1 MADSVVIREFLVAL
15 GFKVDE
21 KGLKNFKEG
30 VEGTTKGVKQ
40 LIATVS
46 GAALTV
52 SAGVAAF
59 ASKLERLYF
68 VSQRTGASA
77 TNLRGFEFAAR
88 NMGVSAEA
96 ATGTIENLA
105 RFLRNNPA
113 GEGYLSTLGVQT
125 RNANGELRDTV
136 DIMSD
141 LGKSL
146 ANKPTWLASQYGNIL
161 GIDEN
166 LMLAMRNGDF
176 EKLLAQYREMSKSTG
191 LDKAADDSHRF
202 MTQLRGLGT
211 SFENLGIRV
220 EGAMLQKIGPQL
232 ERFQRWM
239 DEHGDEIANRIT
251 DVANAVVK
259 AAAAMGPPL
268 AWLADKFVELDRGT
282 DGWSTKI
289 LLLGLALKGL
299 GVFKIVGGIW
309 KIVGALRAGGAAASG
324 ATGLLSAMGVELA
337 ALASSAA
344 AVGAAFLGWKI
355 GDGVRDQIDGL
366 ITKLSGGRFRSLWDI
381 LTLKDRRGLDSTGG
395 YTQEEIDSVKD
406 GGGAKLTPP
415 RTEQPTT
422 LAPSDAQGPN
432 PGRASSGA
440 PAPAQASAPAPAP
453 AVAVAPAVA
462 SPVASAPSGPPVP
475 ASAPAQSREKASVPN
490 SEKSSPSK
498 PTPQSPPAA
507 RIERV
512 AAPAEN
518 GLAGRLGQL
527 ADTAFGKLIARGEG
541 DYNSVNRGARGGY
554 RAGTE
559 NLEGMTLA
567 QVMAAQR
574 AGQFNAAGRYQIIS
588 STLAE
593 AARGLKLN
601 GSEIFDRKLQDRI
614 FEQYLVRNKR
624 RAISDYVEGRSDDL
638 RAALRAASREWAS
651 VADPDT
657 GRSYYAGKGN
667 NRASISAAEMEAAL
681 RNTRATYQPPAAAMA
696 QAATASATTNKV
708 EVNQTTQIH
717 VNGAGDPSAAG
728 RAVEREQRA
737 VNSDLVRNLQGV
749 VA

>member
-21 KGLKNFKEG
+21 KGLKSFKEG

-113 GEGYLSTLGVQT
+113 GEGYLATLGVQT

-146 ANKPTWLASQYGNIL
+146 ASKPTWLASQYGNIL

-176 EKLLAQYREMSKSTG
+176 EKLLAQYREMSKTTG

-232 ERFQRWM
+232 DRFQRWM

-251 DVANAVVK
+251 DIANAVVK

-289 LLLGLALKGL
+289 LLLGVALKAL
-299 GVFKIVGGIW
+299 GVFKIAGGIW

-395 YTQEEIDSVKD
+395 YTQAEIDSVKD
-406 GGGAKLTPP
+406 SGGAKLTPP
-415 RTEQPTT
+415 RAEH
-422 LAPSDAQGPN
+422 S
-432 PGRASSGA
+432 RK
-440 PAPAQASAPAPAP
+440 PAPLVTPDPAATEPGKVPQAVPARLPDSQDAPPQPQPQPRPQDQLQLELPRQTQPQPPMWQQFARAPEAAPTPAPRIDR
-453 AVAVAPAVA
+453 VAVRDD
-462 SPVASAPSGPPVP
+462 G
-475 ASAPAQSREKASVPN
+475 
-490 SEKSSPSK
+490 
-498 PTPQSPPAA
+498 
-507 RIERV
+507 
-512 AAPAEN
+512 
-518 GLAGRLGQL
+518 GLAGRLGEL
-527 ADTAFGKLIARGEG
+527 ADTAFGKLISRGEG

-574 AGQFNAAGRYQIIS
+574 AGQFNAAGRYQIIG

-601 GSEIFDRKLQDRI
+601 GSEMFDRKLQDRI

-624 RAISDYVEGRSDDL
+624 RAIADYVEGRSDDL
-638 RAALRAASREWAS
+638 RGALRAASREWAS

-667 NRASISAAEMEAAL
+667 NRASITAAEMAAAL
-681 RNTRATYQPPAAAMA
+681 RNTRATFQPPAALVA
-696 QAATASATTNKV
+696 QPAARGSEAKV
-708 EVNQTTQIH
+708 ELHQSTQIH
-717 VNGAGDPSAAG
+717 VTGASDPSAAG

-737 VNSDLVRNLQGV
+737 VNADMVRNLQGV
-749 VA
+749 IA

>member
-113 GEGYLSTLGVQT
+113 GEGYLATLGVQT

-251 DVANAVVK
+251 DIANAVVK

-282 DGWSTKI
+282 VGWSTKI
-289 LLLGLALKGL
+289 LLLGVALRAL
-299 GVFKIVGGIW
+299 GVFKIAGGIW
-309 KIVGALRAGGAAASG
+309 KMVAALRAAGAATTAASAAG
-324 ATGLLSAMGVELA
+324 GGLLSVLGSLA
-337 ALASSAA
+337 TAVA
-344 AVGAAFLGWKI
+344 AVGAAFAGWKI
-355 GDGVRDQIDGL
+355 GDALRDKVDGL
-366 ITKLSGGRFRSLWDI
+366 ITQLSGGKYRSLWDV
-381 LTLKDRRGLDSTGG
+381 LTGKDRRGLEATGG

-406 GGGAKLTPP
+406 GGGAKLTPERAERSRLP
-415 RTEQPTT
+415 VLPPTA
-422 LAPSDAQGPN
+422 APEPSPVRYDEN
-432 PGRASSGA
+432 P
-440 PAPAQASAPAPAP
+440 PAPAP
-453 AVAVAPAVA
+453 QTSNTQNPAPH
-462 SPVASAPSGPPVP
+462 PVP
-475 ASAPAQSREKASVPN
+475 AQMP
-490 SEKSSPSK
+490 SP
-498 PTPQSPPAA
+498 

-512 AAPAEN
+512 AARDDS

-574 AGQFNAAGRYQIIS
+574 AGQFNAAGRYQIIG

-601 GSEIFDRKLQDRI
+601 GSEMFDRKLQDRI

-624 RAISDYVEGRSDDL
+624 RAIADYVEGRSDDL
-638 RAALRAASREWAS
+638 RGALRAASREWAS

-667 NRASISAAEMEAAL
+667 NRASITAAEMAAAL
-681 RNTRATYQPPAAAMA
+681 RNTRATYQPPAALVA
-696 QAATASATTNKV
+696 QPAARGGEAKV
-708 EVNQTTQIH
+708 ELHQSTQIH
-717 VNGAGDPSAAG
+717 VTGASDPSAAG

-737 VNSDLVRNLQGV
+737 VNADMVRNLQGV
-749 VA
+749 IA

>member
-77 TNLRGFEFAAR
+77 ANLRGFEFAAR

-113 GEGYLSTLGVQT
+113 GEGYLATLGVQT

-136 DIMSD
+136 DIVSD

-176 EKLLAQYREMSKSTG
+176 EKFLKQYREMSKTTG

-211 SFENLGIRV
+211 TFENLGIRV
-220 EGAMLQKIGPQL
+220 EGAMLQKVGPSL
-232 ERFQRWM
+232 DRFQHWM
-239 DEHGDEIANRIT
+239 DDHGDEIANRIA
-251 DVANAVVK
+251 DIASAILKVAEVA
-259 AAAAMGPPL
+259 GPAL
-268 AWLADKFVELDRGT
+268 AKLADTFIALDHAT

-289 LLLGLALKGL
+289 LLLGVALKAL
-299 GVFKIVGGIW
+299 GVFKIAGGLW
-309 KIVGALRAGGAAASG
+309 KIAAALRAGGAAASG
-324 ATGLLSAMGVELA
+324 ATGLLSAMGLELA

-395 YTQEEIDSVKD
+395 YTQAELDSVRKNG
-406 GGGAKLTPP
+406 GGGAKLAAP
-415 RTEQPTT
+415 RGSA
-422 LAPSDAQGPN
+422 APSAA
-432 PGRASSGA
+432 ASGS
-440 PAPAQASAPAPAP
+440 
-453 AVAVAPAVA
+453 
-462 SPVASAPSGPPVP
+462 
-475 ASAPAQSREKASVPN
+475 
-490 SEKSSPSK
+490 
-498 PTPQSPPAA
+498 
-507 RIERV
+507 
-512 AAPAEN
+512 
-518 GLAGRLGQL
+518 LAGAMSQL
-527 ADTAFGKLIARGEG
+527 ADTAFGQLISRGEG

-574 AGQFNAAGRYQIIS
+574 AGQFNAAGRYQIIG

-593 AARGLKLN
+593 AARSLKLN
-601 GSEIFDRKLQDRI
+601 GDEVFDRKLQDRI

-624 RAISDYVEGRSDDL
+624 RAIADYVEGRSDDL
-638 RAALRAASREWAS
+638 RSALRAASREWAS

-667 NRASISAAEMEAAL
+667 NRASITAAEMEAAL
-681 RNTRATYQPPAAAMA
+681 RNTRATYQPAGALAA
-696 QAATASATTNKV
+696 QAARGGAPKV
-708 EVNQTTQIH
+708 ELHQSTQIH
-717 VNGAGDPSAAG
+717 VNGSGDPAATG

-737 VNSDLVRNLQGV
+737 VNADMVRNLQGV
-749 VA
+749 IS

>member
-77 TNLRGFEFAAR
+77 ANLRGFEFAAR

-113 GEGYLSTLGVQT
+113 GEGYLATLGVQT

-146 ANKPTWLASQYGNIL
+146 ANKQTWLASQYGNIL

-166 LMLAMRNGDF
+166 LLLAMRNGDF
-176 EKLLAQYREMSKSTG
+176 ERLLKQYREMSRTTG
-191 LDKAADDSHRF
+191 LDKAADDSHKF

-211 SFENLGIRV
+211 TFENLGIRV

-232 ERFQRWM
+232 DRFQRWV
-239 DEHGDEIANRIT
+239 DEHADEIAAKIGDIANT
-251 DVANAVVK
+251 LLKVAEAV
-259 AAAAMGPPL
+259 GPPVGKL
-268 AWLADKFVELDRGT
+268 VDLLLELDGAT
-282 DGWSTKI
+282 NGWSTKL
-289 LLLGLALKGL
+289 LLLGVALKAL
-299 GVFKIVGGIW
+299 GVFKIARGVW
-309 KIVGALRAGGAAASG
+309 KIAGALRAGGAAASG

-381 LTLKDRRGLDSTGG
+381 LTLKDRRGLDATGG
-395 YTQEEIDSVKD
+395 YTQEEIDSVKE

-415 RTEQPTT
+415 R
-422 LAPSDAQGPN
+422 
-432 PGRASSGA
+432 GA
-440 PAPAQASAPAPAP
+440 ALAPAQTAPSAPA
-453 AVAVAPAVA
+453 
-462 SPVASAPSGPPVP
+462 
-475 ASAPAQSREKASVPN
+475 
-490 SEKSSPSK
+490 
-498 PTPQSPPAA
+498 
-507 RIERV
+507 
-512 AAPAEN
+512 AAPAGSG
-518 GLAGRLGQL
+518 GLVGAMSRL

-541 DYNSVNRGARGGY
+541 DYNSVNRGKAGGY
-554 RAGTE
+554 KAGTE
-559 NLEGMTLA
+559 DLENMTVA

-574 AGQFNAAGRYQIIS
+574 AQKFNAAGRYQIIKD
-588 STLAE
+588 TLAE
-593 AARGLKLN
+593 AVRSMGLK
-601 GSEIFDRKLQDRI
+601 GDEKFDRGMQDRI
-614 FEQYLVRNKR
+614 FEQYLVNNKR
-624 RAISDYVEGRSDDL
+624 RAIADYLSGKSEQLGE
-638 RAALRAASREWAS
+638 AIYATAKEWAS
-651 VADPDT
+651 VAVPKGMKT
-657 GRSYYAGKGN
+657 ESGRISDGTMTFYDKSGKN
-667 NRASISAAEMEAAL
+667 KASITEAQMRLAMQNSRAL
-681 RNTRATYQPPAAAMA
+681 YQQPPAALAA
-696 QAATASATTNKV
+696 QSAARSGPAKV
-708 EVNQTTQIH
+708 ELHQSTQIH
-717 VNGAGDPSAAG
+717 VNGASDPNAAG

-737 VNSDLVRNLQGV
+737 VNADMVRNLQGV
-749 VA
+749 IA

>member
-77 TNLRGFEFAAR
+77 ANLRGFEFAAR

-113 GEGYLSTLGVQT
+113 GEGYLATLGVQT

-141 LGKSL
+141 LGKAL
-146 ANKPTWLASQYGNIL
+146 ASKPTWLASQYGNIL

-166 LMLAMRNGDF
+166 LLLAMRNGDF
-176 EKLLAQYREMSKSTG
+176 ERLLKQYREMSQTTG
-191 LDKAADDSHRF
+191 LDKAADDSHKF

-211 SFENLGIRV
+211 TFENLGIRV

-232 ERFQRWM
+232 DRFQRWV
-239 DEHGDEIANRIT
+239 DEHADEIAAKIGDIANT
-251 DVANAVVK
+251 LLKVAEAV
-259 AAAAMGPPL
+259 GPPVGKL
-268 AWLADKFVELDRGT
+268 VDLLLELDGAT
-282 DGWSTKI
+282 NGWSTKL
-289 LLLGLALKGL
+289 LLLGVALKAL
-299 GVFKIVGGIW
+299 GVFKIARGVW
-309 KIVGALRAGGAAASG
+309 KIAGALRAGGAAASG

-381 LTLKDRRGLDSTGG
+381 LTLKDRRGLDATGG
-395 YTQEEIDSVKD
+395 YTQEELDSVRKGG

-415 RTEQPTT
+415 RG
-422 LAPSDAQGPN
+422 A
-432 PGRASSGA
+432 A
-440 PAPAQASAPAPAP
+440 PAPAQTAPSAPP
-453 AVAVAPAVA
+453 AVPAG
-462 SPVASAPSGPPVP
+462 SGGLVG
-475 ASAPAQSREKASVPN
+475 AMSR
-490 SEKSSPSK
+490 
-498 PTPQSPPAA
+498 
-507 RIERV
+507 
-512 AAPAEN
+512 
-518 GLAGRLGQL
+518 L

-574 AGQFNAAGRYQIIS
+574 AGQFNAAGRYQIIG

-593 AARGLKLN
+593 AARSLKLN
-601 GSEIFDRKLQDRI
+601 GDEMFDRKLQDRI

-624 RAISDYVEGRSDDL
+624 RAIADYVEGRSDDL
-638 RAALRAASREWAS
+638 RGALRAASREWAS

-667 NRASISAAEMEAAL
+667 NRASITVAEMEAAL
-681 RNTRATYQPPAAAMA
+681 RNTRATYQPPAALVA
-696 QAATASATTNKV
+696 QAAARSGPAKV
-708 EVNQTTQIH
+708 ELHQSTQIH
-717 VNGAGDPSAAG
+717 VNGASDPNAAG

-737 VNSDLVRNLQGV
+737 VNADIVRNLQGV
-749 VA
+749 IA

>member
-21 KGLKNFKEG
+21 KGLKKFKDG
-30 VEGTTKGVKQ
+30 VEDTTKGVKQ
-40 LIATVS
+40 LITTIS

-68 VSQRTGASA
+68 VAQRTGASA
-77 TNLRGFEFAAR
+77 NNLRGFAFAAK
-88 NMGVSAEA
+88 NFGVSTEA

-113 GEGYLSTLGVQT
+113 GEGYLATLGVQT

-141 LGKSL
+141 LGGAL
-146 ANKPTWLASQYGNIL
+146 AKKPTWLASQYGNIL

-176 EKLLAQYREMSKSTG
+176 EKLLKQYREMSKTTG

-211 SFENLGIRV
+211 TFENLGIRV
-220 EGAMLQKIGPQL
+220 EGAMLKKIGPQL
-232 ERFQRWM
+232 ERFQKWM
-239 DEHGDEIANRIT
+239 DEHGEAIANRIT
-251 DVANAVVK
+251 DIANAVLN

-289 LLLGLALKGL
+289 LLLGVALKAL
-299 GVFKIVGGIW
+299 GVFRIAKGIW
-309 KIVGALRAGGAAASG
+309 EMVAALRAAGTATTAASAAG
-324 ATGLLSAMGVELA
+324 GGLLSVLGSLA
-337 ALASSAA
+337 TAAA
-344 AVGAAFLGWKI
+344 AVGAAFAGWKI
-355 GDGVRDQIDGL
+355 GDSIRDWYDKQL
-366 ITKLSGGRFRSLWDI
+366 TNASGGRFRSLWDV
-381 LTLKDRRGLDSTGG
+381 LTGKDRRGLDATGG
-395 YTQEEIDSVKD
+395 YTQEELDSVRKD
-406 GGGAKLTPP
+406 GGGGARLTAP
-415 RTEQPTT
+415 RGAPTAAT
-422 LAPSDAQGPN
+422 Q
-432 PGRASSGA
+432 ASASAGA
-440 PAPAQASAPAPAP
+440 PAG
-453 AVAVAPAVA
+453 VA
-462 SPVASAPSGPPVP
+462 STMA
-475 ASAPAQSREKASVPN
+475 
-490 SEKSSPSK
+490 
-498 PTPQSPPAA
+498 
-507 RIERV
+507 
-512 AAPAEN
+512 
-518 GLAGRLGQL
+518 QL
-527 ADTAFGKLIARGEG
+527 ADTAFGRLISRGEG

-554 RAGTE
+554 RSGTE

-574 AGQFNAAGRYQIIS
+574 AGQFNAAGRYQIIGG
-588 STLAE
+588 TLSE
-593 AARGLKLN
+593 AASAMKLN
-601 GSEIFDRKLQDRI
+601 GSEMFDRKLQDRI
-614 FEQYLVRNKR
+614 FSEYLVRNKR
-624 RAISDYVEGRSDDL
+624 RAIADYVEGRSGDL

-667 NRASISAAEMEAAL
+667 NRASISAAELEAAL
-681 RNTRATYQPPAAAMA
+681 RNTRATFQQPAAVAA
-696 QAATASATTNKV
+696 QAAGSRAGGGKI

-717 VNGAGDPSAAG
+717 VNGASDPSAAG

-737 VNSDLVRNLQGV
+737 VNADMVRNLQGV
-749 VA
+749 IA

>member
-77 TNLRGFEFAAR
+77 ANLRGFEFAAR

-113 GEGYLSTLGVQT
+113 GEGYLATLGVQT

-166 LMLAMRNGDF
+166 LLLAMRNGDF
-176 EKLLAQYREMSKSTG
+176 ERFLKQYREMSQTTG
-191 LDKAADDSHRF
+191 LDKAADDSHKF
-202 MTQLRGLGT
+202 MTQLRGIGT
-211 SFENLGIRV
+211 AFENLGIRV

-232 ERFQRWM
+232 DRFQRWM
-239 DEHGDEIANRIT
+239 EEHGDEIANRIT
-251 DVANAVVK
+251 DIANAVVR
-259 AAAAMGPPL
+259 AADAMAPAV
-268 AWLADKFVELDRGT
+268 AWLADKFVELDHGT

-289 LLLGLALKGL
+289 LLLGVALKAL
-299 GVFKIVGGIW
+299 GVFKIAGGIW
-309 KIVGALRAGGAAASG
+309 KIVGALRAGG
-324 ATGLLSAMGVELA
+324 GLLPVLGSLA
-337 ALASSAA
+337 TAVA
-344 AVGAAFLGWKI
+344 AVGAAFAGWKI
-355 GDGVRDQIDGL
+355 GDALRDKVDGL
-366 ITKLSGGRFRSLWDI
+366 ISQLSGGKYRSIWDV
-381 LTLKDRRGLDSTGG
+381 LTGKDRRGLDATGG

-415 RTEQPTT
+415 RGA
-422 LAPSDAQGPN
+422 APE
-432 PGRASSGA
+432 A
-440 PAPAQASAPAPAP
+440 PA
-453 AVAVAPAVA
+453 A
-462 SPVASAPSGPPVP
+462 SPPSA
-475 ASAPAQSREKASVPN
+475 
-490 SEKSSPSK
+490 
-498 PTPQSPPAA
+498 AA
-507 RIERV
+507 
-512 AAPAEN
+512 AAPTVQATPADSR
-518 GLAGRLGQL
+518 GLVGAMSRL

-541 DYNSVNRGARGGY
+541 DYNSVNRGKAGGY
-554 RAGTE
+554 KAGTE
-559 NLEGMTLA
+559 DLENMTVA

-574 AGQFNAAGRYQIIS
+574 AQKFNAAGRYQIIKD
-588 STLAE
+588 TLAE
-593 AARGLKLN
+593 AVRSMGLK
-601 GSEIFDRKLQDRI
+601 GDEKFDRGMQDRI
-614 FEQYLVRNKR
+614 FEQYLVHNKR
-624 RAISDYVEGRSDDL
+624 RAISDYLSGKSEQLGE
-638 RAALRAASREWAS
+638 AIYATAKEWAS
-651 VADPDT
+651 VAVPKGMKT
-657 GRSYYAGKGN
+657 ESGRISDGTMTFYDKSGKN
-667 NRASISAAEMEAAL
+667 KASITEAQMRLAMQNSRAL
-681 RNTRATYQPPAAAMA
+681 YQPPATLAA
-696 QAATASATTNKV
+696 QSAARGPAKV
-708 EVNQTTQIH
+708 ELHQSTQIH
-717 VNGAGDPSAAG
+717 VNGASDPNAAG

-737 VNSDLVRNLQGV
+737 VNADMVRNLQGV
-749 VA
+749 IA

>member
-1 MADSVVIREFLVAL
+1 M
-15 GFKVDE
+15 
-21 KGLKNFKEG
+21 
-30 VEGTTKGVKQ
+30 
-40 LIATVS
+40 
-46 GAALTV
+46 
-52 SAGVAAF
+52 
-59 ASKLERLYF
+59 
-68 VSQRTGASA
+68 SQRTHASA
-77 TNLRGFEFAAR
+77 ANLRGFEFAAR

-113 GEGYLSTLGVQT
+113 GEGYLATLGVQT

-176 EKLLAQYREMSKSTG
+176 EKLLAQYREMSKTTG

-232 ERFQRWM
+232 DRFQRWM
-239 DEHGDEIANRIT
+239 DDHGDEIANRIA
-251 DVANAVVK
+251 DIASAILKVAE
-259 AAAAMGPPL
+259 AAGPPL
-268 AWLADKFVELDRGT
+268 AKLVDRLIELDRAT

-289 LLLGLALKGL
+289 LLLGVALKAL
-299 GVFKIVGGIW
+299 GVFKIAGGIW
-309 KIVGALRAGGAAASG
+309 KMVAALRAGGAAASG
-324 ATGLLSAMGVELA
+324 TTGLLSAMGVELA

-381 LTLKDRRGLDSTGG
+381 LTLQDRRGLDSTGG
-395 YTQEEIDSVKD
+395 YTQVEIDSMKD

-415 RTEQPTT
+415 RGAALAQTPT
-422 LAPSDAQGPN
+422 
-432 PGRASSGA
+432 R
-440 PAPAQASAPAPAP
+440 ASAPGPAP
-453 AVAVAPAVA
+453 GPAPVAPADLGGA
-462 SPVASAPSGPPVP
+462 M
-475 ASAPAQSREKASVPN
+475 SR
-490 SEKSSPSK
+490 
-498 PTPQSPPAA
+498 
-507 RIERV
+507 
-512 AAPAEN
+512 
-518 GLAGRLGQL
+518 L
-527 ADTAFGKLIARGEG
+527 ADTAFGRLIARGEG

-554 RAGTE
+554 RSGTE

-574 AGQFNAAGRYQIIS
+574 SGQFNAAGRYQIIG

-601 GSEIFDRKLQDRI
+601 GSEMFDRKLQDRI
-614 FEQYLVRNKR
+614 FDEYLVRNKR
-624 RAISDYVEGRSDDL
+624 RAIADYVEGRSDDL
-638 RAALRAASREWAS
+638 RGALRAASREWAS

-667 NRASISAAEMEAAL
+667 NRASITAAEMEAAL
-681 RNTRATYQPPAAAMA
+681 RNTRATYQPAGALAAQSAARGGPA
-696 QAATASATTNKV
+696 KV
-708 EVNQTTQIH
+708 ELHQSTQIH
-717 VNGAGDPSAAG
+717 VTGAGDPSAAG

-737 VNSDLVRNLQGV
+737 VNADMVRNLQGV
-749 VA
+749 VS

>member
-21 KGLKNFKEG
+21 KGLKKFKEG
-30 VEGTTKGVKQ
+30 VEDTTKGVKQ
-40 LIATVS
+40 LITTIS

-68 VSQRTGASA
+68 VAQRTGASA
-77 TNLRGFEFAAR
+77 TSLRGFEFAAR

-113 GEGYLSTLGVQT
+113 GEGYLATLGVQT

-141 LGKSL
+141 LGGAL
-146 ANKPTWLASQYGNIL
+146 AKKPTWLASQYGNIL

-176 EKLLAQYREMSKSTG
+176 EKLLKQYREMSKTTG

-211 SFENLGIRV
+211 TFENLGIRV

-232 ERFQRWM
+232 DRFQRWM
-239 DEHGDEIANRIT
+239 DEHGEQIANRIA
-251 DVANAVVK
+251 DIANAVLK
-259 AAAAMGPPL
+259 AAEVMGPPL

-282 DGWSTKI
+282 NGWSTKI
-289 LLLGLALKGL
+289 LLLGVALKAL
-299 GVFKIVGGIW
+299 GVFRIAKGIW
-309 KIVGALRAGGAAASG
+309 KAAAALRAMGAAGTGAASVISSVIG
-324 ATGLLSAMGVELA
+324 QVGSLIGLLGRLSAIA
-337 ALASSAA
+337 
-344 AVGAAFLGWKI
+344 GAAFAGWKI
-355 GDGVRDQIDGL
+355 GDALRDSVDGW
-366 ITKLSGGRFRSLWDI
+366 ISKASGGKFRSIWDF
-381 LTLKDRRGLDSTGG
+381 LTGKDRRGLDSTGG

-406 GGGAKLTPP
+406 GGGAKLTAP
-415 RTEQPTT
+415 R
-422 LAPSDAQGPN
+422 
-432 PGRASSGA
+432 GA
-440 PAPAQASAPAPAP
+440 PTGGSQ
-453 AVAVAPAVA
+453 
-462 SPVASAPSGPPVP
+462 VP
-475 ASAPAQSREKASVPN
+475 AAVPAGAAGTMERLADSAF
-490 SEKSSPSK
+490 
-498 PTPQSPPAA
+498 
-507 RIERV
+507 
-512 AAPAEN
+512 
-518 GLAGRLGQL
+518 GRL
-527 ADTAFGKLIARGEG
+527 ISRGEG

-554 RAGTE
+554 RSGTE

-574 AGQFNAAGRYQIIS
+574 AGQFNAAGRYQIIGG
-588 STLAE
+588 TLSE
-593 AARGLKLN
+593 AASAMKLN
-601 GSEIFDRKLQDRI
+601 GSEMFDRKLQDRI
-614 FEQYLVRNKR
+614 FSEYLVRNKR
-624 RAISDYVEGRSDDL
+624 RAIADYVEGRSGDL

-667 NRASISAAEMEAAL
+667 NRASITAAEMEAAL
-681 RNTRATYQPPAAAMA
+681 RNTRATYQQPAAVAA
-696 QAATASATTNKV
+696 QAAGSRAGGGRI

-737 VNSDLVRNLQGV
+737 VNSDMVRNLQGV
-749 VA
+749 IA

>member
-113 GEGYLSTLGVQT
+113 GEGYLATLGVQT

-251 DVANAVVK
+251 DIANAVVK

-289 LLLGLALKGL
+289 LLLGVALRAL
-299 GVFKIVGGIW
+299 GVFKIAGGIW
-309 KIVGALRAGGAAASG
+309 KMVAALRAAGAATTAASAAG
-324 ATGLLSAMGVELA
+324 GGLLSVLGSLA
-337 ALASSAA
+337 TAVA
-344 AVGAAFLGWKI
+344 AVGAAFAGWKI
-355 GDGVRDQIDGL
+355 GDALRDKVDGL
-366 ITKLSGGRFRSLWDI
+366 ITQLSGGKYRSLWDV
-381 LTLKDRRGLDSTGG
+381 LTGKDRRGLEATGG

-415 RTEQPTT
+415 RAEQARMPAPLVTPEPAATEPAEGPQEPSARISDSQGATPQPQPRP
-422 LAPSDAQGPN
+422 LPQAQPPVWPQPVQQPAAAPS
-432 PGRASSGA
+432 
-440 PAPAQASAPAPAP
+440 PAP
-453 AVAVAPAVA
+453 
-462 SPVASAPSGPPVP
+462 
-475 ASAPAQSREKASVPN
+475 
-490 SEKSSPSK
+490 
-498 PTPQSPPAA
+498 
-507 RIERV
+507 RIERIAV
-512 AAPAEN
+512 RDDG

-574 AGQFNAAGRYQIIS
+574 AGQFNAAGRYQIIG

-601 GSEIFDRKLQDRI
+601 GSEMFDRKLQDRI

-624 RAISDYVEGRSDDL
+624 RAIADYVEGRSDDL
-638 RAALRAASREWAS
+638 RGALRAASREWAS

-667 NRASISAAEMEAAL
+667 NRASITAAEMAAAL
-681 RNTRATYQPPAAAMA
+681 RNTRATYQPPAALVA
-696 QAATASATTNKV
+696 QPAARGGEAKV
-708 EVNQTTQIH
+708 ELHQSTQIH
-717 VNGAGDPSAAG
+717 VTGASDPSAAG

-737 VNSDLVRNLQGV
+737 VNADMVRNLQGV
-749 VA
+749 IA

>member
-113 GEGYLSTLGVQT
+113 GEGYLATLGVQT

-211 SFENLGIRV
+211 SLENLGIRV

-251 DVANAVVK
+251 DIANAVVK

-268 AWLADKFVELDRGT
+268 AWLANKFVELDRGT

-289 LLLGLALKGL
+289 LLLGVALNAL
-299 GVFKIVGGIW
+299 GVFKIAGGIW
-309 KIVGALRAGGAAASG
+309 KIVGALRAGGVAASG

-395 YTQEEIDSVKD
+395 YTPAEIDSVKD

-415 RTEQPTT
+415 RGA
-422 LAPSDAQGPN
+422 APAF
-432 PGRASSGA
+432 A
-440 PAPAQASAPAPAP
+440 PAPTPTPTRASAPG
-453 AVAVAPAVA
+453 
-462 SPVASAPSGPPVP
+462 PVPVP
-475 ASAPAQSREKASVPN
+475 AASPAD
-490 SEKSSPSK
+490 
-498 PTPQSPPAA
+498 
-507 RIERV
+507 
-512 AAPAEN
+512 
-518 GLAGRLGQL
+518 LAGAMSRL
-527 ADTAFGKLIARGEG
+527 ADTAFGRLIARGEG

-574 AGQFNAAGRYQIIS
+574 AGQFNAAGRYQIIG

-601 GSEIFDRKLQDRI
+601 GSEMFDRKLQDRI
-614 FEQYLVRNKR
+614 FEQYLVQNKR
-624 RAISDYVEGRSDDL
+624 RAIADYVEGRSDDL
-638 RAALRAASREWAS
+638 RGALRAASREWAS

-667 NRASISAAEMEAAL
+667 NRASITATEMAAAL
-681 RNTRATYQPPAAAMA
+681 RNTRATYQPPPALAAQPSARGG
-696 QAATASATTNKV
+696 AAKV
-708 EVNQTTQIH
+708 ELHQSTQIH
-717 VNGAGDPSAAG
+717 VTGAGDPSAAG

-737 VNSDLVRNLQGV
+737 VNADMVRNLQGV
-749 VA
+749 IA

>member
-113 GEGYLSTLGVQT
+113 GEGYLATLGVQT

-176 EKLLAQYREMSKSTG
+176 EKLLKQYREMSQTTG

-220 EGAMLQKIGPQL
+220 EGSMLQKIGPSL
-232 ERFQRWM
+232 DRFQRWM

-268 AWLADKFVELDRGT
+268 AWLADKFVELDHGT
-282 DGWSTKI
+282 NGWSTKI
-289 LLLGLALKGL
+289 LLLGVALNAL
-299 GVFKIVGGIW
+299 GVFKIARGIW
-309 KIVGALRAGGAAASG
+309 KAAAALRAMGAAGTGTASVIS
-324 ATGLLSAMGVELA
+324 GLIGNVGGLITLLGRLSAIA
-337 ALASSAA
+337 
-344 AVGAAFLGWKI
+344 GAAFAGWKI
-355 GDGVRDQIDGL
+355 GDALRDSVDGW
-366 ITKLSGGRFRSLWDI
+366 ISKASGGRFRSIWDV
-381 LTLKDRRGLDSTGG
+381 LTGTDRRGLDATGG

-415 RTEQPTT
+415 RSDQPTT
-422 LAPSDAQGPN
+422 QAPSSAPE
-432 PGRASSGA
+432 PTPVRESSGTPA
-440 PAPAQASAPAPAP
+440 PAPAAAPAAAPAPAP
-453 AVAVAPAVA
+453 
-462 SPVASAPSGPPVP
+462 SGAPVP
-475 ASAPAQSREKASVPN
+475 ASAPAQPGEKASVP
-490 SEKSSPSK
+490 SSVTSGPK
-498 PTPQSPPAA
+498 NLTQPPQPPQLPAPQ
-507 RIERV
+507 IERV
-512 AAPAEN
+512 SIPDDS

-574 AGQFNAAGRYQIIS
+574 AGQFNAAGRYQIIG

-593 AARGLKLN
+593 AARGLKLKGN
-601 GSEIFDRKLQDRI
+601 EMFDRRLQDRI

-624 RAISDYVEGRSDDL
+624 RAIADYVEGRSGDL

-681 RNTRATYQPPAAAMA
+681 RNTRATYQTPAAAMA
-696 QAATASATTNKV
+696 QAAATSAAATKV

-717 VNGAGDPSAAG
+717 VDGAGDPAAAG

>member
-77 TNLRGFEFAAR
+77 TSLRGFEFAAR

-113 GEGYLSTLGVQT
+113 GEGYLATLGVQT

-202 MTQLRGLGT
+202 MTQLRGFGT

-220 EGAMLQKIGPQL
+220 EGAMLQKVGPSL
-232 ERFQRWM
+232 DRFQRWM
-239 DEHGDEIANRIT
+239 DAHGDEIANRIT
-251 DVANAVVK
+251 DIANAVVK

-268 AWLADKFVELDRGT
+268 AWLADKYVELDRDT

-289 LLLGLALKGL
+289 LLLGVALKAL
-299 GVFKIVGGIW
+299 GVFKIAGGIL
-309 KIVGALRAGGAAASG
+309 KMAGALRAAGAATST
-324 ATGLLSAMGVELA
+324 ATAAGGGLLTVLGSLA
-337 ALASSAA
+337 TAAA
-344 AVGAAFLGWKI
+344 AVGAAFAGWKI
-355 GDGVRDQIDGL
+355 GDALRDSVDGW
-366 ITKLSGGRFRSLWDI
+366 ISKASGGRFRSIWDV
-381 LTLKDRRGLDSTGG
+381 LTGKDRRGLDATGG
-395 YTQEEIDSVKD
+395 YTQAELDSVRKD
-406 GGGAKLTPP
+406 GGGGAKLASP
-415 RTEQPTT
+415 RGS
-422 LAPSDAQGPN
+422 AAAQ
-432 PGRASSGA
+432 A
-440 PAPAQASAPAPAP
+440 PAAAAAS
-453 AVAVAPAVA
+453 
-462 SPVASAPSGPPVP
+462 G
-475 ASAPAQSREKASVPN
+475 
-490 SEKSSPSK
+490 
-498 PTPQSPPAA
+498 
-507 RIERV
+507 
-512 AAPAEN
+512 
-518 GLAGRLGQL
+518 GLAGAMSRL
-527 ADTAFGKLIARGEG
+527 ADTAFGQLIARGEG

-554 RAGTE
+554 RSGTE

-574 AGQFNAAGRYQIIS
+574 AGQFNAAGRYQIIG

-601 GSEIFDRKLQDRI
+601 GDEMFDRKLQDRI

-624 RAISDYVEGRSDDL
+624 RAIADYVEGRSDDL
-638 RAALRAASREWAS
+638 RGALRAASREWAS

-667 NRASISAAEMEAAL
+667 NRASITAAEMEAAL
-681 RNTRATYQPPAAAMA
+681 RNTRATYQPAGALAAQSAARGGPA
-696 QAATASATTNKV
+696 KV
-708 EVNQTTQIH
+708 ELHQSTQIH
-717 VNGAGDPSAAG
+717 VTGAGDASAAG

-737 VNSDLVRNLQGV
+737 VNADMVRNLQGV
-749 VA
+749 IA

>member
-77 TNLRGFEFAAR
+77 SNLRGFEFAAR

-113 GEGYLSTLGVQT
+113 GEGYLATLGVQT

-232 ERFQRWM
+232 DRFQRWV
-239 DEHGDEIANRIT
+239 DEHGDEIAAKIGDIANSLLK
-251 DVANAVVK
+251 VAEAV
-259 AAAAMGPPL
+259 GPPL
-268 AWLADKFVELDRGT
+268 GKLVDLLIELDRAT

-289 LLLGLALKGL
+289 LLLGVALKAL
-299 GVFKIVGGIW
+299 GVFKIAGGIW

-381 LTLKDRRGLDSTGG
+381 LTLKDRRGLDATGG
-395 YTQEEIDSVKD
+395 YTQAELDSVRKNG
-406 GGGAKLTPP
+406 GGGAKLASP
-415 RTEQPTT
+415 R
-422 LAPSDAQGPN
+422 
-432 PGRASSGA
+432 GA
-440 PAPAQASAPAPAP
+440 AAAP
-453 AVAVAPAVA
+453 AVAVP
-462 SPVASAPSGPPVP
+462 
-475 ASAPAQSREKASVPN
+475 
-490 SEKSSPSK
+490 
-498 PTPQSPPAA
+498 
-507 RIERV
+507 
-512 AAPAEN
+512 AAPA
-518 GLAGRLGQL
+518 GLAVAMSRL
-527 ADTAFGKLIARGEG
+527 ADTAFGQLIARGEG

-574 AGQFNAAGRYQIIS
+574 AGQFNAAGRYQIIG

-593 AARGLKLN
+593 AARSLKLN
-601 GSEIFDRKLQDRI
+601 GDEMFDRKLQDRI

-624 RAISDYVEGRSDDL
+624 RAIADYVEGRSDDL
-638 RAALRAASREWAS
+638 RGALRAASREWAS

-667 NRASISAAEMEAAL
+667 NRASITAAEMEAAL
-681 RNTRATYQPPAAAMA
+681 RNTRATYQPAGALTAQSAARGG
-696 QAATASATTNKV
+696 AAKV
-708 EVNQTTQIH
+708 ELHQSTQIH
-717 VNGAGDPSAAG
+717 VSGAGDPSAAG

-737 VNSDLVRNLQGV
+737 VNADMVRNLQGV
-749 VA
+749 IA

>member
-1 MADSVVIREFLVAL
+1 FLVAL
-15 GFKVDE
+15 GFRVDE

-77 TNLRGFEFAAR
+77 ANLRGFEFAAR
-88 NMGVSAEA
+88 NMGVSADA

-113 GEGYLSTLGVQT
+113 GEGYLATLGVQT

-141 LGKSL
+141 LGKAL
-146 ANKPTWLASQYGNIL
+146 ASKPTWLASQYGNIL

-176 EKLLAQYREMSKSTG
+176 ERLLKQYREMSQTTG
-191 LDKAADDSHRF
+191 LDKAADDSHKF

-211 SFENLGIRV
+211 TFENLGIRV

-251 DVANAVVK
+251 DIADAVVR
-259 AAAAMGPPL
+259 AAVAMGPAL

-289 LLLGLALKGL
+289 LLLGVALKAL
-299 GVFKIVGGIW
+299 GVFRIAGGIL
-309 KIVGALRAGGAAASG
+309 KMAGALRAAGAAG
-324 ATGLLSAMGVELA
+324 GGLLSVLGSLA
-337 ALASSAA
+337 TAVA
-344 AVGAAFLGWKI
+344 AVGAAFAGWKI
-355 GDGVRDQIDGL
+355 GDALRDKVDGL
-366 ITKLSGGRFRSLWDI
+366 ISQLSGGKYRSIWDV
-381 LTLKDRRGLDSTGG
+381 LTGKDRRGLDATGG

-415 RTEQPTT
+415 RGT
-422 LAPSDAQGPN
+422 
-432 PGRASSGA
+432 A
-440 PAPAQASAPAPAP
+440 PAPAQPAPSAP
-453 AVAVAPAVA
+453 AVA
-462 SPVASAPSGPPVP
+462 
-475 ASAPAQSREKASVPN
+475 
-490 SEKSSPSK
+490 
-498 PTPQSPPAA
+498 PAA
-507 RIERV
+507 SG
-512 AAPAEN
+512 
-518 GLAGRLGQL
+518 GLVGAMSRL

-559 NLEGMTLA
+559 NLEGMTVA

-574 AGQFNAAGRYQIIS
+574 AGQFNAAGRYQIIG

-593 AARGLKLN
+593 AARSLKLN
-601 GSEIFDRKLQDRI
+601 GDEMFDRKLQDRI

-624 RAISDYVEGRSDDL
+624 RAIADYVEGRSDDL
-638 RAALRAASREWAS
+638 RGALRAASREWAS

-667 NRASISAAEMEAAL
+667 NRASITVAEMEAAL
-681 RNTRATYQPPAAAMA
+681 RNTRATYQPPAALAA
-696 QAATASATTNKV
+696 QSAARSGPAKV
-708 EVNQTTQIH
+708 ELHQSTQIH
-717 VNGAGDPSAAG
+717 VNGASDPNAAG

-737 VNSDLVRNLQGV
+737 VNADMVRNLQGV
-749 VA
+749 IA

>member
-113 GEGYLSTLGVQT
+113 GEGYLATLGVQT

-251 DVANAVVK
+251 EIANAVVR

-268 AWLADKFVELDRGT
+268 AWLAEKFVELDRGT

-289 LLLGLALKGL
+289 LLLGVALNAL
-299 GVFKIVGGIW
+299 GVFRIAGGIW
-309 KIVGALRAGGAAASG
+309 KMVAALRAAGAATTAASAAG
-324 ATGLLSAMGVELA
+324 GGLLSVLGSLA
-337 ALASSAA
+337 TAVT
-344 AVGAAFLGWKI
+344 AVGAAFAGWKI
-355 GDGVRDQIDGL
+355 GDALRDKVDGL
-366 ITKLSGGRFRSLWDI
+366 ITQLSGGKYRSLWDV
-381 LTLKDRRGLDSTGG
+381 LTGKDRRGLGATGG

-415 RTEQPTT
+415 RAEQ
-422 LAPSDAQGPN
+422 S
-432 PGRASSGA
+432 RM
-440 PAPAQASAPAPAP
+440 PAPLVTPEPAATEPAEGPQEPPARISDSQDATPQPQPRRFPQAQPPMWPQPVQQPVAPPSPAP
-453 AVAVAPAVA
+453 
-462 SPVASAPSGPPVP
+462 
-475 ASAPAQSREKASVPN
+475 
-490 SEKSSPSK
+490 
-498 PTPQSPPAA
+498 

-512 AAPAEN
+512 AVRDDG

-574 AGQFNAAGRYQIIS
+574 AGQFNAAGRYQIIG

-601 GSEIFDRKLQDRI
+601 GSEMFDRKLQDRI

-624 RAISDYVEGRSDDL
+624 RAIADYVEGRSDDL
-638 RAALRAASREWAS
+638 RGALRAASREWAS

-667 NRASISAAEMEAAL
+667 NRASITAAEMAAAL
-681 RNTRATYQPPAAAMA
+681 RNTRATYQPPATLVAQPAARGG
-696 QAATASATTNKV
+696 AAKV
-708 EVNQTTQIH
+708 ELHQSTQIH
-717 VNGAGDPSAAG
+717 VTGASDPSAAG

-737 VNSDLVRNLQGV
+737 VNADMVRNLQGV
-749 VA
+749 IA

>member
-113 GEGYLSTLGVQT
+113 GEGYLATLGVQT

-176 EKLLAQYREMSKSTG
+176 EKLLAQYREMSKTTG

-232 ERFQRWM
+232 DRFQRWM
-239 DEHGDEIANRIT
+239 DDHGDEIANRIA
-251 DVANAVVK
+251 DIASAILKVAE
-259 AAAAMGPPL
+259 AAGPPL
-268 AWLADKFVELDRGT
+268 AKLVDRLIELDRAT

-289 LLLGLALKGL
+289 LLLGVALKAL
-299 GVFKIVGGIW
+299 GVFKIAGGIW
-309 KIVGALRAGGAAASG
+309 KMVAALRAGGAAASG

-381 LTLKDRRGLDSTGG
+381 LTLQDRRGLDSTGG
-395 YTQEEIDSVKD
+395 YTQAEIDSMKD

-415 RTEQPTT
+415 R
-422 LAPSDAQGPN
+422 
-432 PGRASSGA
+432 GA
-440 PAPAQASAPAPAP
+440 APAQTPTRASAPVPAP
-453 AVAVAPAVA
+453 GPAPVAPAD
-462 SPVASAPSGPPVP
+462 
-475 ASAPAQSREKASVPN
+475 
-490 SEKSSPSK
+490 
-498 PTPQSPPAA
+498 
-507 RIERV
+507 
-512 AAPAEN
+512 
-518 GLAGRLGQL
+518 LAGAMSRL
-527 ADTAFGKLIARGEG
+527 ADTAFGRLIARGEG

-554 RAGTE
+554 RSGTE

-574 AGQFNAAGRYQIIS
+574 AGQFNAAGRYQIIG

-601 GSEIFDRKLQDRI
+601 GSEMFDRKLQDRI
-614 FEQYLVRNKR
+614 FDEYLVRNKR
-624 RAISDYVEGRSDDL
+624 RAIADYVEGRSDDL
-638 RAALRAASREWAS
+638 RGALRAASREWAS

-667 NRASISAAEMEAAL
+667 NRASITAAEMEAAL
-681 RNTRATYQPPAAAMA
+681 RNTRATYQPAGALAAQSAARGGPA
-696 QAATASATTNKV
+696 KV
-708 EVNQTTQIH
+708 ELHQSTQIH
-717 VNGAGDPSAAG
+717 VTGAGDPSAAG

-737 VNSDLVRNLQGV
+737 VNADMVRNLQGV
-749 VA
+749 VS

>member
-113 GEGYLSTLGVQT
+113 GEGYLATLGVQT

-166 LMLAMRNGDF
+166 LLLAMRNGDF
-176 EKLLAQYREMSKSTG
+176 EKFLKQYREMSQSTG
-191 LDKAADDSHRF
+191 LDKAADDAHQF
-202 MTQLRGLGT
+202 MTRLRELGT
-211 SFENLGIRV
+211 TFENLAIRV

-232 ERFQRWM
+232 DRFQKWM
-239 DEHGDEIANRIT
+239 NEHGDEISNRIT
-251 DVANAVVK
+251 DIADAVVK

-289 LLLGLALKGL
+289 LLLGVALKAL
-299 GVFKIVGGIW
+299 GVFKIAGGIW

-395 YTQEEIDSVKD
+395 YTQDELDNVRKD
-406 GGGAKLTPP
+406 GGGGAKLTPP
-415 RTEQPTT
+415 RGQ
-422 LAPSDAQGPN
+422 A
-432 PGRASSGA
+432 A
-440 PAPAQASAPAPAP
+440 PAAP
-453 AVAVAPAVA
+453 AVAA
-462 SPVASAPSGPPVP
+462 
-475 ASAPAQSREKASVPN
+475 PN
-490 SEKSSPSK
+490 SAAAGSP
-498 PTPQSPPAA
+498 TAD
-507 RIERV
+507 
-512 AAPAEN
+512 
-518 GLAGRLGQL
+518 LGSAMSRL
-527 ADTAFGKLIARGEG
+527 ADTAFGRLISRGEG

-574 AGQFNAAGRYQIIS
+574 AGQFNAAGRYQIIG

-601 GSEIFDRKLQDRI
+601 GSEMFDRKLQDRI

-624 RAISDYVEGRSDDL
+624 RAIADYVDGRSDDL
-638 RAALRAASREWAS
+638 RGALRAASREWAS

-667 NRASISAAEMEAAL
+667 NRASITAAEMEAAL
-681 RNTRATYQPPAAAMA
+681 RNTRATYQPAGALTAQSAARGGPA
-696 QAATASATTNKV
+696 KV
-708 EVNQTTQIH
+708 ELHQSTQIH
-717 VNGAGDPSAAG
+717 VSGASDPSAAG

-737 VNSDLVRNLQGV
+737 VNADMVRNLQGV
-749 VA
+749 IA

>member
-15 GFKVDE
+15 GFRVDE

-77 TNLRGFEFAAR
+77 ANLRGFEFAAR

-113 GEGYLSTLGVQT
+113 GEGYLATLGVQT

-166 LMLAMRNGDF
+166 LLLAMRNGDF
-176 EKLLAQYREMSKSTG
+176 ERFLKQYREMSQTTG
-191 LDKAADDSHRF
+191 LDKAADDAHQF

-232 ERFQRWM
+232 DRFQRWM

-251 DVANAVVK
+251 DIANAVVR
-259 AAAAMGPPL
+259 AAAAMAPAV
-268 AWLADKFVELDRGT
+268 AWLADKFVELDHGT

-289 LLLGLALKGL
+289 LLLGVALKAL
-299 GVFKIVGGIW
+299 GVFRIAGGIL
-309 KIVGALRAGGAAASG
+309 KMAGALRAAGAAG
-324 ATGLLSAMGVELA
+324 GGLLSVLGSLA
-337 ALASSAA
+337 TAVA
-344 AVGAAFLGWKI
+344 AVGAAFAGWKI
-355 GDGVRDQIDGL
+355 GDALRDKVDGL
-366 ITKLSGGRFRSLWDI
+366 ISQLSGGKYRSIWDV
-381 LTLKDRRGLDSTGG
+381 LTGKDRRGLDATGG

-415 RTEQPTT
+415 R
-422 LAPSDAQGPN
+422 G
-432 PGRASSGA
+432 GA
-440 PAPAQASAPAPAP
+440 T
-453 AVAVAPAVA
+453 VAPA
-462 SPVASAPSGPPVP
+462 
-475 ASAPAQSREKASVPN
+475 
-490 SEKSSPSK
+490 
-498 PTPQSPPAA
+498 
-507 RIERV
+507 
-512 AAPAEN
+512 AAPPSAAATAPTVQATPADSR
-518 GLAGRLGQL
+518 GLVGAMSRL

-574 AGQFNAAGRYQIIS
+574 AGQFNAAGRYQIIG

-593 AARGLKLN
+593 AARSLKLN
-601 GSEIFDRKLQDRI
+601 GDEMFDRKLQDRI

-624 RAISDYVEGRSDDL
+624 RAIADYVEGRSDDL
-638 RAALRAASREWAS
+638 RGALRAASREWAS

-667 NRASISAAEMEAAL
+667 NRASITVAEMEAAL
-681 RNTRATYQPPAAAMA
+681 RNTRATYQPPAALAA
-696 QAATASATTNKV
+696 QSAARGGPAKV
-708 EVNQTTQIH
+708 ELHQSTQIH
-717 VNGAGDPSAAG
+717 VNGASDPNAAG

-737 VNSDLVRNLQGV
+737 VNADMVRNLQGV
-749 VA
+749 IA

>member
-113 GEGYLSTLGVQT
+113 GEGYLATLGVQT

-251 DVANAVVK
+251 DIANAVVK

-289 LLLGLALKGL
+289 LLLGVALKAL
-299 GVFKIVGGIW
+299 GVFKIAGGIW

-395 YTQEEIDSVKD
+395 YTQAEIDSVKD

-415 RTEQPTT
+415 RGEQSRIPASLVTPEPAPREPAERPQEPPARISDSQGAT
-422 LAPSDAQGPN
+422 PQPQPRPLPQAQPPMWPQPVQQPAAAPSLAP
-432 PGRASSGA
+432 
-440 PAPAQASAPAPAP
+440 
-453 AVAVAPAVA
+453 
-462 SPVASAPSGPPVP
+462 
-475 ASAPAQSREKASVPN
+475 
-490 SEKSSPSK
+490 
-498 PTPQSPPAA
+498 

-512 AAPAEN
+512 AVHDDG

-574 AGQFNAAGRYQIIS
+574 AGQFNAAGRYQIIG

-601 GSEIFDRKLQDRI
+601 GSEMFDRKLQDRI

-624 RAISDYVEGRSDDL
+624 RAIADYVEGRSDDL
-638 RAALRAASREWAS
+638 RGALRAASREWAS

-667 NRASISAAEMEAAL
+667 NRASITAAEMAAAL
-681 RNTRATYQPPAAAMA
+681 RNTRATYQPPAALVA
-696 QAATASATTNKV
+696 QPAARGGAAKV
-708 EVNQTTQIH
+708 ELHQSTQIH
-717 VNGAGDPSAAG
+717 VTGASDPSAAG

-737 VNSDLVRNLQGV
+737 VNADMVRNLQGV
-749 VA
+749 IA

>member
-30 VEGTTKGVKQ
+30 VEDTTKGVKQ

-113 GEGYLSTLGVQT
+113 GDGYLATLGVQT

-202 MTQLRGLGT
+202 MTQLRALGT

-232 ERFQRWM
+232 EKFQRWM
-239 DEHGDEIANRIT
+239 DEHGEEIANRIT
-251 DVANAVVK
+251 DIANAVVK
-259 AAAAMGPPL
+259 AATAMGPPL
-268 AWLADKFVELDRGT
+268 AWLADKFVELDRDT

-289 LLLGLALKGL
+289 LLLGVVLKAL
-299 GVFKIVGGIW
+299 GVFKIAGGIW
-309 KIVGALRAGGAAASG
+309 KIVGALRAGGTAASG
-324 ATGLLSAMGVELA
+324 TTGLLSAMGVELA
-337 ALASSAA
+337 SLASAAA

-415 RTEQPTT
+415 RAERSRTV
-422 LAPSDAQGPN
+422 APS
-432 PGRASSGA
+432 STA
-440 PAPAQASAPAPAP
+440 PEPSREQDWETPPAPAP
-453 AVAVAPAVA
+453 QV
-462 SPVASAPSGPPVP
+462 SGT
-475 ASAPAQSREKASVPN
+475 PN
-490 SEKSSPSK
+490 
-498 PTPQSPPAA
+498 PTPQTGQAPTPAP

-512 AAPAEN
+512 ATSDDR
-518 GLAGRLGQL
+518 GVAGRLGQL

-554 RAGTE
+554 RAGSE

-574 AGQFNAAGRYQIIS
+574 AGQFNAAGRYQIIG

-601 GSEIFDRKLQDRI
+601 GSERFDRKLQDRI
-614 FEQYLVRNKR
+614 FEQYLVQNKR
-624 RAISDYVEGRSDDL
+624 RAIADYVEGRSDDL
-638 RAALRAASREWAS
+638 RGALRAASREWAS
-651 VADPDT
+651 VADPDS

-667 NRASISAAEMEAAL
+667 NRASITAAEMAAAL
-681 RNTRATYQPPAAAMA
+681 RNTRATYQPPAALTA
-696 QAATASATTNKV
+696 QSAERIGPAKV
-708 EVNQTTQIH
+708 EMHQSTQIH
-717 VNGAGDPSAAG
+717 VIGASDPSAAG

-737 VNSDLVRNLQGV
+737 VNADLVRNLQGV
-749 VA
+749 IA

>member
-77 TNLRGFEFAAR
+77 ANLRGFEFAAR

-113 GEGYLSTLGVQT
+113 GEGYLLATLGVQT
-125 RNANGELRDTV
+125 RKANGELRDMV

-166 LMLAMRNGDF
+166 LLLAMRNGDF
-176 EKLLAQYREMSKSTG
+176 EKFLKQYREMSKTTG

-211 SFENLGIRV
+211 TFENLGIRV

-232 ERFQRWM
+232 ERFQRWV
-239 DEHGDEIANRIT
+239 DEHGDEIAAKIGDIANT
-251 DVANAVVK
+251 LLKVAEAV
-259 AAAAMGPPL
+259 GPPL
-268 AWLADKFVELDRGT
+268 GKLVDLLLELDRAT

-289 LLLGLALKGL
+289 LLLGVALKAL
-299 GVFKIVGGIW
+299 GVFKIVGGLW
-309 KIVGALRAGGAAASG
+309 KIAAALRAGGAAASG
-324 ATGLLSAMGVELA
+324 ATGLLSAMGLELA

-395 YTQEEIDSVKD
+395 YTQAELDSVRKNG
-406 GGGAKLTPP
+406 GGGAKLAAP
-415 RTEQPTT
+415 R
-422 LAPSDAQGPN
+422 
-432 PGRASSGA
+432 SS
-440 PAPAQASAPAPAP
+440 
-453 AVAVAPAVA
+453 
-462 SPVASAPSGPPVP
+462 
-475 ASAPAQSREKASVPN
+475 
-490 SEKSSPSK
+490 
-498 PTPQSPPAA
+498 
-507 RIERV
+507 
-512 AAPAEN
+512 AAPAAAAS
-518 GLAGRLGQL
+518 GSLAGAMSQL
-527 ADTAFGKLIARGEG
+527 ADTAFGRLISRGEG

-574 AGQFNAAGRYQIIS
+574 AGQFNAAGRYQIIG

-593 AARGLKLN
+593 AARSLKLN
-601 GSEIFDRKLQDRI
+601 GDEVFDRKLQDRI

-624 RAISDYVEGRSDDL
+624 RAIADYVEGRSDDL
-638 RAALRAASREWAS
+638 RGALRAASREWAS
-651 VADPDT
+651 VTDPDT

-667 NRASISAAEMEAAL
+667 NRASITAAEMEAAL
-681 RNTRATYQPPAAAMA
+681 RNTRATYQPAGALAA
-696 QAATASATTNKV
+696 QAARGGTPKV
-708 EVNQTTQIH
+708 ELHQSTQIH
-717 VNGAGDPSAAG
+717 VNGSGDPAAAG

-737 VNSDLVRNLQGV
+737 VNADMVRNLQGV
-749 VA
+749 IA

>member
-15 GFKVDE
+15 GFKVDQ

-30 VEGTTKGVKQ
+30 VEDVTKGVTQ
-40 LIATVS
+40 LIAMIS

-77 TNLRGFEFAAR
+77 SNLRGFEFAAR

-113 GEGYLSTLGVQT
+113 GEGYLATLGVQT
-125 RNANGELRDTV
+125 RKANGELRDTV

-141 LGKSL
+141 LGGAL
-146 ANKPTWLASQYGNIL
+146 AKKPTWLASQYGNIL

-176 EKLLAQYREMSKSTG
+176 EKLLKQYREMSKTTG

-211 SFENLGIRV
+211 TFENLGIRV

-232 ERFQRWM
+232 DRFQKWM
-239 DEHGDEIANRIT
+239 DKHGDEIANRIA
-251 DVANAVVK
+251 DIANAVLK
-259 AAAAMGPPL
+259 AAEVMGPPL

-289 LLLGLALKGL
+289 LLLGVALKAL
-299 GVFKIVGGIW
+299 GVFRIAKGIW
-309 KIVGALRAGGAAASG
+309 KIVAALRAGGAAAG
-324 ATGLLSAMGVELA
+324 GTTGLLSAMGVELA

-395 YTQEEIDSVKD
+395 YTQAEIDSVKD
-406 GGGAKLTPP
+406 HGGARLTPP
-415 RTEQPTT
+415 R
-422 LAPSDAQGPN
+422 
-432 PGRASSGA
+432 GA
-440 PAPAQASAPAPAP
+440 
-453 AVAVAPAVA
+453 
-462 SPVASAPSGPPVP
+462 
-475 ASAPAQSREKASVPN
+475 
-490 SEKSSPSK
+490 
-498 PTPQSPPAA
+498 
-507 RIERV
+507 
-512 AAPAEN
+512 AAPASQQPVAAAP
-518 GLAGRLGQL
+518 AGVANAMSGL
-527 ADTAFGKLIARGEG
+527 ADTAFGRLISRGEG

-554 RAGTE
+554 RSGTE

-574 AGQFNAAGRYQIIS
+574 AGQFNAAGRYQIIGG
-588 STLAE
+588 TLSE
-593 AARGLKLN
+593 AASAMKLN
-601 GSEIFDRKLQDRI
+601 GSEMFDRKLQDRI
-614 FEQYLVRNKR
+614 FSEYLVRNKR
-624 RAISDYVEGRSDDL
+624 RAIADYVEGRSGDL
-638 RAALRAASREWAS
+638 RSALRAASREWAS

-667 NRASISAAEMEAAL
+667 NRASITAAEMEAAL
-681 RNTRATYQPPAAAMA
+681 RNTRATYEQPAAVAA
-696 QAATASATTNKV
+696 QAAGARAGRGKI

-737 VNSDLVRNLQGV
+737 VNSDMVRNLQGV
-749 VA
+749 IA

>member
-21 KGLKNFKEG
+21 KGLKKFKEG
-30 VEGTTKGVKQ
+30 VEDTTKGVKQ
-40 LIATVS
+40 LIATIS

-68 VSQRTGASA
+68 VAQRTGASA
-77 TNLRGFEFAAR
+77 TSLRGFEFAAR

-113 GEGYLSTLGVQT
+113 GEGYLATLGVQT

-141 LGKSL
+141 LGAAL
-146 ANKPTWLASQYGNIL
+146 AKKPTWLASQYGNIL

-176 EKLLAQYREMSKSTG
+176 EKLLKQYREMSKTTG
-191 LDKAADDSHRF
+191 LDKAADDSHKF

-211 SFENLGIRV
+211 TFENLGIRV

-232 ERFQRWM
+232 DRFQRWV
-239 DEHGDEIANRIT
+239 DEHADEIAAKIGDIANT
-251 DVANAVVK
+251 LLKVAEAV
-259 AAAAMGPPL
+259 GPPVGKL
-268 AWLADKFVELDRGT
+268 VDLLLELDGAT
-282 DGWSTKI
+282 NGWSTKL
-289 LLLGLALKGL
+289 LLLGVALKAL
-299 GVFKIVGGIW
+299 GVFKIARGVW
-309 KIVGALRAGGAAASG
+309 KIAGALRAGGAAASG

-381 LTLKDRRGLDSTGG
+381 LTLKDRRGLDATGG
-395 YTQEEIDSVKD
+395 YTQEELDSVRKGG

-415 RTEQPTT
+415 RG
-422 LAPSDAQGPN
+422 A
-432 PGRASSGA
+432 A
-440 PAPAQASAPAPAP
+440 PAPATPATPAT
-453 AVAVAPAVA
+453 
-462 SPVASAPSGPPVP
+462 S
-475 ASAPAQSREKASVPN
+475 
-490 SEKSSPSK
+490 
-498 PTPQSPPAA
+498 
-507 RIERV
+507 
-512 AAPAEN
+512 AAPAAPATPAGSG
-518 GLAGRLGQL
+518 GLVGAMSRL

-574 AGQFNAAGRYQIIS
+574 AGQFNAAGRYQIIG

-593 AARGLKLN
+593 AARSLKLN
-601 GSEIFDRKLQDRI
+601 GDEMFDRKLQDRI

-624 RAISDYVEGRSDDL
+624 RAIADYVEGRSGDL

-667 NRASISAAEMEAAL
+667 NRASITAAEMEAAL
-681 RNTRATYQPPAAAMA
+681 RNTRATYEQPAAVAA
-696 QAATASATTNKV
+696 QAAGSSAGGGKI

-717 VNGAGDPSAAG
+717 VNGASDPSAAG

-737 VNSDLVRNLQGV
+737 VNADMVRNLQGV
-749 VA
+749 IA

>member
-1 MADSVVIREFLVAL
+1 MVAL

-77 TNLRGFEFAAR
+77 ANLRGFEFAAR

-113 GEGYLSTLGVQT
+113 GEGYLATLGVQT

-141 LGKSL
+141 LGKAL
-146 ANKPTWLASQYGNIL
+146 ASKPTWLASQYGNIL

-166 LMLAMRNGDF
+166 LLLAMRNGDF
-176 EKLLAQYREMSKSTG
+176 ERLLKQYREMSQTTG
-191 LDKAADDSHRF
+191 LDKAADDSHKF

-211 SFENLGIRV
+211 TFENLGIRV

-232 ERFQRWM
+232 DRFQRWV
-239 DEHGDEIANRIT
+239 DEHADEIAAKIGDIANT
-251 DVANAVVK
+251 LLKVAEAV
-259 AAAAMGPPL
+259 GPPVGKL
-268 AWLADKFVELDRGT
+268 VDLLLELDGAT
-282 DGWSTKI
+282 NGWSTKL
-289 LLLGLALKGL
+289 LLLGVALKAL
-299 GVFKIVGGIW
+299 GVFKIARGVW
-309 KIVGALRAGGAAASG
+309 KIAGALRAGGAAASG

-381 LTLKDRRGLDSTGG
+381 LTLKDRRGLDATGG
-395 YTQEEIDSVKD
+395 YTQEELDSVRKGG

-415 RTEQPTT
+415 RG
-422 LAPSDAQGPN
+422 A
-432 PGRASSGA
+432 A
-440 PAPAQASAPAPAP
+440 PAPAQTAPSAPP
-453 AVAVAPAVA
+453 AVPAG
-462 SPVASAPSGPPVP
+462 SGGLVG
-475 ASAPAQSREKASVPN
+475 AMSR
-490 SEKSSPSK
+490 
-498 PTPQSPPAA
+498 
-507 RIERV
+507 
-512 AAPAEN
+512 
-518 GLAGRLGQL
+518 L

-574 AGQFNAAGRYQIIS
+574 AGQFNAAGRYQIIG

-593 AARGLKLN
+593 AARSLKLN
-601 GSEIFDRKLQDRI
+601 GDEMFDRKLQDRI

-624 RAISDYVEGRSDDL
+624 RAIADYVEGRSDDL
-638 RAALRAASREWAS
+638 RGALRAASREWAS

-667 NRASISAAEMEAAL
+667 NRASITVAEMEAAL
-681 RNTRATYQPPAAAMA
+681 RNTRATYQPPAALVA
-696 QAATASATTNKV
+696 QAAARSGPAKV
-708 EVNQTTQIH
+708 ELHQSTQIH
-717 VNGAGDPSAAG
+717 VNGASDPNAAG

-737 VNSDLVRNLQGV
+737 VNADIVRNLQGV
-749 VA
+749 IA

>member
-113 GEGYLSTLGVQT
+113 GEGYLATLGVQT

-166 LMLAMRNGDF
+166 LLLAMRNGDF
-176 EKLLAQYREMSKSTG
+176 EKFLKQYREMSKTTG

-211 SFENLGIRV
+211 TFENLGIRV

-232 ERFQRWM
+232 ERFQRWV
-239 DEHGDEIANRIT
+239 DEHGDEIAAKIGDIANT
-251 DVANAVVK
+251 LLKVAEAV
-259 AAAAMGPPL
+259 GPPL
-268 AWLADKFVELDRGT
+268 GKLVDLLLELDRAT

-289 LLLGLALKGL
+289 LLLGVALKAL
-299 GVFKIVGGIW
+299 GVFKIVGGLW
-309 KIVGALRAGGAAASG
+309 KIAAALRAGGAAASG
-324 ATGLLSAMGVELA
+324 ATGLLSAMGLELA

-395 YTQEEIDSVKD
+395 YTQAELDSVRKNG
-406 GGGAKLTPP
+406 GGGAKLAAP
-415 RTEQPTT
+415 RG
-422 LAPSDAQGPN
+422 S
-432 PGRASSGA
+432 
-440 PAPAQASAPAPAP
+440 
-453 AVAVAPAVA
+453 
-462 SPVASAPSGPPVP
+462 
-475 ASAPAQSREKASVPN
+475 
-490 SEKSSPSK
+490 
-498 PTPQSPPAA
+498 
-507 RIERV
+507 
-512 AAPAEN
+512 AAPAAAAS
-518 GLAGRLGQL
+518 GSLAGAMSQL
-527 ADTAFGKLIARGEG
+527 ADTAFGRLISRGEG

-574 AGQFNAAGRYQIIS
+574 AGQFNAAGRYQIIG

-593 AARGLKLN
+593 AARSLRLN
-601 GSEIFDRKLQDRI
+601 GDEVFDRRLQDRI

-624 RAISDYVEGRSDDL
+624 RAIADYVEGRSDDL
-638 RAALRAASREWAS
+638 RGALRAASREWAS

-667 NRASISAAEMEAAL
+667 NRASITAAEMEAAL
-681 RNTRATYQPPAAAMA
+681 RNTRATYQPAGALAA
-696 QAATASATTNKV
+696 QAARGGTPKV
-708 EVNQTTQIH
+708 ELHQSTQIH
-717 VNGAGDPSAAG
+717 VNGSGDPAAAG

-737 VNSDLVRNLQGV
+737 VNADMVRNLQGV
-749 VA
+749 IA

>member
-21 KGLKNFKEG
+21 KGLKKFKEG

-40 LIATVS
+40 LITTIS

-68 VSQRTGASA
+68 VSQRTHASA
-77 TNLRGFEFAAR
+77 ANLRGFEFAAR
-88 NMGVSAEA
+88 NMGVSTEA

-113 GEGYLSTLGVQT
+113 GEGYLATLGVQT

-141 LGKSL
+141 LGGAL
-146 ANKPTWLASQYGNIL
+146 AKKPTWLASQYGNIL

-176 EKLLAQYREMSKSTG
+176 EKLLKQYREMSKTTG

-211 SFENLGIRV
+211 TFENLGIRV

-232 ERFQRWM
+232 DRFQKWM
-239 DEHGDEIANRIT
+239 DEHGDEIANRIA
-251 DVANAVVK
+251 DIANAVLK
-259 AAAAMGPPL
+259 AAEVMGPPL

-289 LLLGLALKGL
+289 LLLAFALKAL
-299 GVFKIVGGIW
+299 GVFRIAGGLW
-309 KIVGALRAGGAAASG
+309 KIVGALRAGGAAAGG

-381 LTLKDRRGLDSTGG
+381 LTLKDRRGLDATGG
-395 YTQEEIDSVKD
+395 YTQAEIDSVKD
-406 GGGAKLTPP
+406 RGGAKLTAP
-415 RTEQPTT
+415 R
-422 LAPSDAQGPN
+422 S
-432 PGRASSGA
+432 
-440 PAPAQASAPAPAP
+440 
-453 AVAVAPAVA
+453 
-462 SPVASAPSGPPVP
+462 ASAPS
-475 ASAPAQSREKASVPN
+475 SQ
-490 SEKSSPSK
+490 
-498 PTPQSPPAA
+498 QQAA
-507 RIERV
+507 
-512 AAPAEN
+512 AAPASQQPVADAPP
-518 GLAGRLGQL
+518 GVAGTMSSLADSAFGRL
-527 ADTAFGKLIARGEG
+527 ISRGEG

-554 RAGTE
+554 RSGTE

-574 AGQFNAAGRYQIIS
+574 AGQFNAAGRYQIIGG
-588 STLAE
+588 TLSE
-593 AARGLKLN
+593 AASAMKLN
-601 GSEIFDRKLQDRI
+601 GSEMFDRKLQDRI
-614 FEQYLVRNKR
+614 FSEYLVRNKR
-624 RAISDYVEGRSDDL
+624 RAIADYIEGRSDDVL
-638 RAALRAASREWAS
+638 AALHAMSREWAS

-657 GRSYYAGKGN
+657 GRSHYAGKGN
-667 NRASISAAEMEAAL
+667 NRASISRAEAEAAL
-681 RNTRATYQPPAAAMA
+681 NNARATYQRPAAVTAGA
-696 QAATASATTNKV
+696 GARSISLNQDVKIQVTGTADPNATA
-708 EVNQTTQIH
+708 
-717 VNGAGDPSAAG
+717 
-728 RAVEREQRA
+728 RAVAREQKGVA
-737 VNSDLVRNLQGV
+737 DGAMRNMQGV
-749 VA
+749 MT

>member
-1 MADSVVIREFLVAL
+1 M
-15 GFKVDE
+15 
-21 KGLKNFKEG
+21 
-30 VEGTTKGVKQ
+30 
-40 LIATVS
+40 S

-113 GEGYLSTLGVQT
+113 GEGYLATLGVQT

-176 EKLLAQYREMSKSTG
+176 EKLLAQYREMSKTTG

-220 EGAMLQKIGPQL
+220 EGAMLQKVGPSL
-232 ERFQRWM
+232 DRFQRWM
-239 DEHGDEIANRIT
+239 DDHGDEIANRIA
-251 DVANAVVK
+251 DIASAILKVAE
-259 AAAAMGPPL
+259 AAGPPL
-268 AWLADKFVELDRGT
+268 GKLVDRLIELDRAT

-289 LLLGLALKGL
+289 LLLGVALKAL
-299 GVFKIVGGIW
+299 GVFKIAGGIW
-309 KIVGALRAGGAAASG
+309 KMVAALRAGGAAASG

-381 LTLKDRRGLDSTGG
+381 LTLQDRRGLDSTGG
-395 YTQEEIDSVKD
+395 YTQAEIDSMKD

-415 RTEQPTT
+415 RGAAPEQTPT
-422 LAPSDAQGPN
+422 
-432 PGRASSGA
+432 R
-440 PAPAQASAPAPAP
+440 ASAPGPAP
-453 AVAVAPAVA
+453 GPAPVAPAD
-462 SPVASAPSGPPVP
+462 
-475 ASAPAQSREKASVPN
+475 
-490 SEKSSPSK
+490 
-498 PTPQSPPAA
+498 
-507 RIERV
+507 
-512 AAPAEN
+512 
-518 GLAGRLGQL
+518 LAGAMSRL
-527 ADTAFGKLIARGEG
+527 ADTAFGRLIARGEG

-574 AGQFNAAGRYQIIS
+574 AGQFNAAGRYQIIG

-601 GSEIFDRKLQDRI
+601 GSEMFDRKLQDRI
-614 FEQYLVRNKR
+614 FDEYLVRNKR
-624 RAISDYVEGRSDDL
+624 RAIADYVEGRSDDL
-638 RAALRAASREWAS
+638 RGALRAASREWAS

-667 NRASISAAEMEAAL
+667 NRASITAAEMEAAL
-681 RNTRATYQPPAAAMA
+681 RNTRAMYQPAGALTA
-696 QAATASATTNKV
+696 QSGARGGSTKV
-708 EVNQTTQIH
+708 ELHQSTQIH
-717 VNGAGDPSAAG
+717 VTGAGDPSAAG

-737 VNSDLVRNLQGV
+737 VNADMVRNLQGV
-749 VA
+749 IS